1 MNFFPLDM
9 PQLKDTLYKRDIK
22 TFKNDKVKL
31 SFKQK
36 NLASYAIWSDKL
48 RPYICLEPT
57 HSGPSMS
64 KPENTFWLELG
75 TKIRMSFYCQNR
87 LLVRIFSPVLWNLRL
102 KYLRLDFFSPADFHL
117 NFSPQILISAL
128 VPLIRYLLPKTAVII
143 FSVSSSL

>member
-1 MNFFPLDM
+1 M

-36 NLASYAIWSDKL
+36 NLVSYAIWSDKL

-64 KPENTFWLELG
+64 KPENIFWLEPDEKLECLF
-75 TKIRMSFYCQNR
+75 TIKIDY
-87 LLVRIFSPVLWNLRL
+87 
-102 KYLRLDFFSPADFHL
+102 
-117 NFSPQILISAL
+117 
-128 VPLIRYLLPKTAVII
+128 
-143 FSVSSSL
+143 